1 MRIRIELFKGPKVR
15 EIKEQS
21 KKRVQWIE
29 DWINTM
35 YRKSLGWKTA
45 EQRYQEE
52 VDKLIRSGNVQC
64 V

>member
-1 MRIRIELFKGPKVR
+1 MKKGKMKLLAALVLILLAGLYYYVALPA
-15 EIKEQS
+15 
-21 KKRVQWIE
+21 
-29 DWINTM
+29 INIH
-35 YRKSLGWKTA
+35 S